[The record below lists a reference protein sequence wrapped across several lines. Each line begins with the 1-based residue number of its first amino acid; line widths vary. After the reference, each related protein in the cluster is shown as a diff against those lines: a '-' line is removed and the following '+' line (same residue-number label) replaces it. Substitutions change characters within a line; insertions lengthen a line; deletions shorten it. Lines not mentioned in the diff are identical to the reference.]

1 MQSSQ
6 QYIDLFRQSASL
18 IDRHS
23 APAMNAL
30 RAAAFDPTDI
40 DAVYDVVQ
48 HVHQLRHD
56 GREGQLP

>member
-30 RAAAFDPTDI
+30 RAAAFDDFVRLGFPTS
-40 DAVYDVVQ
+40 
-48 HVHQLRHD
+48 L
-56 GREGQLP
+56 